1 MGAPSVRTALPGFLI
16 AAAVIVLDQIT
27 KALAVASLDAPVTII
42 DGLLRLRLT
51 RNDGAA
57 FSLFQGG
64 GQFVAVLAVAI
75 SIWLVVLLMRT
86 ERWPERVALSLI
98 LGGAVGNLVD
108 RILRSEAG
116 IADGA
121 VVDFIDLWVI
131 PTFNVADAAISIGAT
146 LLVLL
151 ALMGKLSDEAPV
163 AEPV

>member
-1 MGAPSVRTALPGFLI
+1 MRTWPALLI
-16 AAAVIVLDQIT
+16 AAGVVLVDQLT
-27 KALAVASLDAPVTII
+27 KLIAERNLDAPVVVI
-42 DGLLRLRLT
+42 DGLLRFRLT

-64 GQFVAVLAVAI
+64 GQIVAVIAVAI
-75 SIWLVVLLMRT
+75 SVWLVVLLRRT

-108 RILRSEAG
+108 RVTRSRG
-116 IADGA
+116 SLADGA

-131 PTFNVADAAISIGAT
+131 PTFNVADMAITMGAV

-151 ALMGKLSDEAPV
+151 AMTGNLNDESPV
-163 AEPV
+163 VEAA